1 MNFSLAE
8 RQVLTD
14 TFGYWKGLRKSHGK
28 DKTIRLANKF
38 WGCFLGRRRLIAGG
52 EPVRYLPEVPLVL
65 LLVLDPLL
73 PITFISDW

>member
-1 MNFSLAE
+1 MNYSLAE
-8 RQVLTD
+8 RQVLTH
-14 TFGYWKGLRKSHGK
+14 TFGYWKGLRKSPGK

-38 WGCFLGRRRLIAGG
+38 WGCFLGRRGLIAG

-65 LLVLDPLL
+65 VLVLDPLP